1 MKNLFFAV
9 FVFFS
14 VLIFA
19 ENEPTLEAFF
29 EKTLEEEKIF
39 FNDCKKNS
47 TSVNESSN
55 KCDITERLSKSYN
68 ALNGK
73 IPSEID
79 LLLNY
84 TAPAKSAQVQPTY
97 PRIAQERGIQGYVIV
112 SFTILDNGETSDH
125 VIVDS
130 ACGQFFNIFSS
141 NLEKCDIF
149 NRSALYAAKKLKYK
163 PAKLNNKNVSV
174 NEHLHRFTYLLSPDQ
189 TLLDSKE
196 YKQLIKVDE
205 LNRNGKYSDA
215 KKIAQKYSQ
224 SNKLFLVPLSQSEL
238 NLQNYNAAY
247 KNISSYLEHHKKN
260 DHHIPLEFVLRVNAI
275 YVESMYELQMF
286 EELIIFEQEFFRY
299 LNENEGRFNKSFAS
313 AYLYYALAFA
323 NKGDVFNTAYYLNE
337 AFKYSNSEGQ
347 RNFISDYSKR
357 ISNFL

>member
-9 FVFFS
+9 FIFFNTF
-14 VLIFA
+14 ICA
-19 ENEPTLEAFF
+19 DNEPTLEVFF
-29 EKTLEEEKIF
+29 KKILEEEKIY
-39 FNDCKKNS
+39 FNDCKKNL
-47 TSVNESSN
+47 TLIN
-55 KCDITERLSKSYN
+55 KLSDKCYITEKLSKSYN

-73 IPSEID
+73 TPKKTD

-84 TAPAKSAQVQPTY
+84 TAPVKSAKAQPRY
-97 PRIAQERGIQGYVIV
+97 PAAAQARGIQGYVIV
-112 SFTILDNGETSDH
+112 SFTILDDGETADH
-125 VIVDS
+125 KIVDS
-130 ACGQFFNIFSS
+130 ACGQSFNIFSP
-141 NLEKCDIF
+141 NLKKCNIF
-149 NRSALYAAKKLKYK
+149 NGSALHAAKKLKYK
-163 PAKLNNKNVSV
+163 PAKLNDKNVSV
-174 NEHLHRFTYLLSPDQ
+174 NEHLHRFTYLMSPDQ

-196 YKQLIKVDE
+196 YKQFIKADE
-205 LNRNGKYSDA
+205 LNRNGKYNDA
-215 KKIAQKYSQ
+215 KKIAQKYLQ
-224 SNKLFLVPLSQSEL
+224 SNELFLVPLSQSEL

-247 KNISSYLEHHKKN
+247 KNISSYLEHYKKN

-286 EELIIFEQEFFRY
+286 EELIIFEKEFFRY

-337 AFKYSNSEGQ
+337 AYKYSNSEGQ
-347 RNFISDYSKR
+347 RNFISDYVKR